1 MFRNLR
7 CYRVLGPWPE
17 NEADLAAEL
26 ARVPFSPCNPFSEQ
40 SSGFESPTGID
51 TDPLCRTVAGAD
63 LLRLRRQTRLIPAA
77 AVNEALPARIAEF
90 EARMGRESS
99 RKERRDLR
107 DEVYGELLP
116 RALLR
121 SDRVTACYLRQ
132 ERVLAIDASAP
143 ARAEL
148 LLDRLREALGSLEV
162 RALAWREPMT
172 RLLTQT
178 LLGDGPR
185 ALALGRE
192 CRLNDPASAK
202 STVQWTDMD
211 LADGQPARLVRDGLR
226 LLRLGV
232 EFDGV
237 LACVIDHEGALRKV
251 RMPGADAEETAE
263 EDPRAMLDAQFALLT
278 GTVRRLLALFEDAL
292 GGSD

>member
-148 LLDRLREALGSLEV
+148 LLDRLREALGALAV
-162 RALAWREPMT
+162 RALGWREPMT

-237 LACVIDHEGALRKV
+237 LACVIDHEGVLRKV
-251 RMPGADAEETAE
+251 RMPGADAEETAD